1 MIITTSDNNKFKV
14 VTKRTKLYWL
24 VDMYE
29 RFRKSRFSDYY
40 SDVLKNQCRFELLD
54 YESTRNQSGL
64 FYVKPAEFQ
73 HLKGMFGTITVIS
86 DRKFYSVENFGIEEE
101 HEFSNRNK
109 PKIAKA
115 MKILVREMNDFEVLM
130 LEPEIIHA
138 PRSDDG
144 VSVIMAL

>member
-1 MIITTSDNNKFKV
+1 MIITTSNNNKFKV
-14 VTKRTKLYWL
+14 VTQKTKLYRL
-24 VDMYE
+24 VNMYE
-29 RFRKSRFSDYY
+29 RFRKSRSSDY
-40 SDVLKNQCRFELLD
+40 SKVLEEQSRFALLD

-64 FYVKPAEFQ
+64 FYVRPAEFQ

-101 HEFSNRNK
+101 HTFSNRNK
-109 PKIAKA
+109 TKIAKA

-130 LEPEIIHA
+130 LEPEVVHA

>member
-1 MIITTSDNNKFKV
+1 MIITTSNNNKFKV
-14 VTKRTKLYWL
+14 VTKKTKLYWL
-24 VDMYE
+24 VNMYE
-29 RFRKSRFSDYY
+29 RFRKKSFDYEK
-40 SDVLKNQCRFELLD
+40 VLTDQCRFELLD

-130 LEPEIIHA
+130 LEPEVIRA